1 MLWDSWRVCLF
12 LILVFWTE
20 WAVLSQ
26 NWHTYRFH
34 LVWVCLFNFKSF
46 SFHKTHL
53 HIWVIE
59 KLIDFFFFTTLN
71 ILFLIHKAF
80 HSPYWIKI
88 SQGEELTVPTWTKA
102 SLMGTIHLN
111 HYFFIFG
118 PLCCTFLF
126 WNKNFPPSKSK
137 LQDFLLHFLLFHAQ
151 KQKRLP
157 DGTMKPY
164 WALIAR
170 PRQVVGAAVRKST
183 RFSLKIN
190 LRTKKDINVAP
201 PSCFISS
208 SSNFLQLWSNVLKY
222 LLLHVFFILISGP
235 NQSDTFRAFAPKC
248 SFDSVNT
255 FRENYSP
262 CEHARLWPPSKTSE
276 AAWRSLHFCWLY
288 LVWSELS

>member
-1 MLWDSWRVCLF
+1 MLWDSWWVCLF

-126 WNKNFPPSKSK
+126 WNKIFPPSKSK

-190 LRTKKDINVAP
+190 LRTKKRHQCSTAELLHFFIIQFSPALIQCSQIPAP
-201 PSCFISS
+201 ACLFHLNFWSKPKWYIPSVCSKV
-208 SSNFLQLWSNVLKY
+208 QLW
-222 LLLHVFFILISGP
+222 
-235 NQSDTFRAFAPKC
+235 
-248 SFDSVNT
+248 
-255 FRENYSP
+255 
-262 CEHARLWPPSKTSE
+262 
-276 AAWRSLHFCWLY
+276 
-288 LVWSELS
+288 LSQYI